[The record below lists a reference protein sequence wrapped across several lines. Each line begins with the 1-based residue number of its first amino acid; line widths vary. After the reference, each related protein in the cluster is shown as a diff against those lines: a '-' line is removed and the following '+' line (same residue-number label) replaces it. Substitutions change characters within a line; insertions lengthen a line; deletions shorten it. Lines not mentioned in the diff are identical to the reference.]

1 MPYRFVAFRLGM
13 GPDDIFPSVVVQQLV
28 SHPVIFIHVF

>member
-13 GPDDIFPSVVVQQLV
+13 GLQAKTPLTFWGIAV
-28 SHPVIFIHVF
+28 SPWGIV